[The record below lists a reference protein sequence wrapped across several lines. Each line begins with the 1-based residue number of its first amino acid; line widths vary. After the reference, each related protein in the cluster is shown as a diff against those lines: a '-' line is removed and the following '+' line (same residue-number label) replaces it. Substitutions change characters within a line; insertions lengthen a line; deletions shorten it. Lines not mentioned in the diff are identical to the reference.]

1 MTAAQRAVAE
11 LKALFKDRPELFN
24 VAAGGE
30 CHVGQVDR
38 DDALI
43 EAAVIL
49 VLAGNI
55 VAGIRDVADARVGE
69 AVRRQ
74 EAAAAHAGIH
84 IALELE
90 HLLFADVIGHHAARR
105 ALGGELCEV
114 IIRRVVVNV
123 VLFEHVDELGEGG
136 RDPHALLVFDALIAL
151 LEHFLDDDGKVA
163 LFLLASRLV
172 EVHENGDERCLTVR
186 GQKRHDLILD
196 GLHAALD
203 LLTQTA
209 LHHFGDLGLIRGN
222 AKLADLDFDL
232 TADFLAGDLHERRE
246 VCEADALTAV
256 LVTCNLRDD
265 LRGDVAGG
273 GEAVRLFNERAGD
286 DRAVLQHVFEVYEV
300 AVVHVLREI
309 VHIMEMDDAL
319 LVCFDDFA
327 RKQNAA
333 RDVFGDL
340 AGHVIA
346 LDAVYGWIFIRVFLL
361 GFLVVAL
368 DKAENLV
375 IGGIGAA
382 RKRTRIAVTDILLSD
397 IERTLPH
404 DLLFYEVLYF
414 FHGRCTPHGDARSFD
429 ICSNCANL
437 LVRKSLT
444 LVDLF
449 ICLGDSDDN
458 LSDIERC
465 FRAVSLNDLHVP
477 YRSFIPPA
485 GAACFQPL
493 WFS

>member
-1 MTAAQRAVAE
+1 MEFNKPIADMLPGMDVEGFYILRAAA
-11 LKALFKDRPELFN
+11 LKTTNNGKPFLSGTICDRTGSVEIKLWDYSGPIGARPDDTGRVVKIRGSVSEYRGALQISVHRIRM
-24 VAAGGE
+24 A
-30 CHVGQVDR
+30 
-38 DDALI
+38 
-43 EAAVIL
+43 EAA
-49 VLAGNI
+49 
-55 VAGIRDVADARVGE
+55 DDY
-69 AVRRQ
+69 
-74 EAAAAHAGIH
+74 
-84 IALELE
+84 
-90 HLLFADVIGHHAARR
+90 DT
-105 ALGGELCEV
+105 
-114 IIRRVVVNV
+114 
-123 VLFEHVDELGEGG
+123 
-136 RDPHALLVFDALIAL
+136 ALLVPTAPIDADAAL
-151 LEHFLDDDGKVA
+151 ADVQ
-163 LFLLASRLV
+163 RLV
-172 EVHENGDERCLTVR
+172 ASITDADYRSVAETMLARHLDAFRRIPAGKSVHHSFLS
-186 GQKRHDLILD
+186 
-196 GLHAALD
+196 GLLMHTYNML
-203 LLTQTA
+203 
-209 LHHFGDLGLIRGN
+209 R
-222 AKLADLDFDL
+222 

-246 VCEADALTAV
+246 VCEADALAAV

-319 LVCFDDFA
+319 LMCFDDFA

-361 GFLVVAL
+361 DFLVVAL

-429 ICSNCANL
+429 ICSDCANL

-465 FRAVSLNDLHVP
+465 FRAVSLNDLHVS

>member
-1 MTAAQRAVAE
+1 M
-11 LKALFKDRPELFN
+11 
-24 VAAGGE
+24 
-30 CHVGQVDR
+30 
-38 DDALI
+38 
-43 EAAVIL
+43 
-49 VLAGNI
+49 
-55 VAGIRDVADARVGE
+55 
-69 AVRRQ
+69 
-74 EAAAAHAGIH
+74 
-84 IALELE
+84 
-90 HLLFADVIGHHAARR
+90 
-105 ALGGELCEV
+105 
-114 IIRRVVVNV
+114 
-123 VLFEHVDELGEGG
+123 
-136 RDPHALLVFDALIAL
+136 
-151 LEHFLDDDGKVA
+151 
-163 LFLLASRLV
+163 
-172 EVHENGDERCLTVR
+172 
-186 GQKRHDLILD
+186 
-196 GLHAALD
+196 
-203 LLTQTA
+203 
-209 LHHFGDLGLIRGN
+209 GLIRGN

-246 VCEADALTAV
+246 VCEADALAAV

-273 GEAVRLFNERAGD
+273 GETVRLFNERAGD

-319 LVCFDDFA
+319 LVCIDDFA

-361 GFLVVAL
+361 DFLVVAL

-429 ICSNCANL
+429 ICSDCANL

-465 FRAVSLNDLHVP
+465 FRAVSLNDLHVS